1 MEEAEQT
8 QANESV
14 DEIVDEIVEENELC
28 KKEIFRLEER
38 IYTIN
43 KTVMKNNKTLW
54 KTCKHKWVD
63 QRDSSMYEKST
74 ERCIKCYLTNDYRLY
89 N

>member
-1 MEEAEQT
+1 MDYNRMKKMEVEQM
-8 QANESV
+8 
-14 DEIVDEIVEENELC
+14 VEDNKLY

-38 IYTIN
+38 IYIIN

-54 KTCKHKWVD
+54 KECKHKWVD
-63 QRDSSMYEKST
+63 QQDSCMYEKST
-74 ERCIKCYLTNDYRLY
+74 ERCIKCYLTNDSRLY

>member
-1 MEEAEQT
+1 MDYNRMKKMEVEQM
-8 QANESV
+8 
-14 DEIVDEIVEENELC
+14 VEENKLY

-38 IYTIN
+38 IYIIN

-54 KTCKHKWVD
+54 KECKHKWVD
-63 QRDSSMYEKST
+63 QQDSCMYEKST
-74 ERCIKCYLTNDYRLY
+74 ERCIKCYLTNDSRLY

>member
-1 MEEAEQT
+1 MATQEQT
-8 QANESV
+8 
-14 DEIVDEIVEENELC
+14 DEKVVEMVEDNKLY
-28 KKEIFRLEER
+28 KKEIFRLEGR

-43 KTVMKNNKTLW
+43 KTVIKNNKTLW

-63 QRDSSMYEKST
+63 QQDSCMYEKST

>member
-1 MEEAEQT
+1 MDHNRMKKMEVEQM
-8 QANESV
+8 
-14 DEIVDEIVEENELC
+14 VEENKLY

-38 IYTIN
+38 IYIIN

-54 KTCKHKWVD
+54 KECKHKWVD
-63 QRDSSMYEKST
+63 QQDSCMYEKST
-74 ERCIKCYLTNDYRLY
+74 ERCIKCYLTNDSRLY

>member
-1 MEEAEQT
+1 MATQEQT
-8 QANESV
+8 DKKV
-14 DEIVDEIVEENELC
+14 VEMVEDNKLY

-38 IYTIN
+38 IYIIN

-54 KTCKHKWVD
+54 KECKHKWVD
-63 QRDSSMYEKST
+63 QQDSCMYEKST
-74 ERCIKCYLTNDYRLY
+74 ERCIKCYLTNDSRLY

>member
-1 MEEAEQT
+1 MATQEQT
-8 QANESV
+8 
-14 DEIVDEIVEENELC
+14 DEKVVEMVEDNKLY

-63 QRDSSMYEKST
+63 QQDSSMYEKST
-74 ERCIKCYLTNDYRLY
+74 ERCIKCYLTNDSRLY

>member
-1 MEEAEQT
+1 MEAEQS
-8 QANESV
+8 NESV
-14 DEIVDEIVEENELC
+14 DEIVGANELC

-74 ERCIKCYLTNDYRLY
+74 ERCIKCYLTNDSRLY

>member
-1 MEEAEQT
+1 MATQEQT
-8 QANESV
+8 DEKV
-14 DEIVDEIVEENELC
+14 VEIVGANELC

-74 ERCIKCYLTNDYRLY
+74 ERCIKCYLTNDSRLY

>member
-1 MEEAEQT
+1 MEEQM
-8 QANESV
+8 
-14 DEIVDEIVEENELC
+14 VDEIVEETKLY

-43 KTVMKNNKTLW
+43 ESVMKNNKTLW
-54 KTCKHKWVD
+54 KECKHKWVD
-63 QRDSSMYEKST
+63 QQDSCMYEKST
-74 ERCIKCYLTNDYRLY
+74 ERCIKCCLTNDYRLY